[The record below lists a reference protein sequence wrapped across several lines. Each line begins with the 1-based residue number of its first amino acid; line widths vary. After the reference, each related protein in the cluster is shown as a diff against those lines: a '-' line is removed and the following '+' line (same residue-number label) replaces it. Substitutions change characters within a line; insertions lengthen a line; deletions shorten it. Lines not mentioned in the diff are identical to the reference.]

1 MSAKS
6 AAYINFI
13 TDELKK
19 GNVEF
24 TSVHTELNRTKLKLG
39 KTQFTEYWKEANEAY
54 KIEQGA
60 INEQKSK
67 EYTQSELERVKSN
80 ILDRD
85 KALEM
90 QTNVAK
96 LVYNKMAAS
105 KIPASAD
112 VMAFNN
118 TIERLAKLQGWDAP
132 KQVEQKNMHDFIG
145 MEVEY
150 RNDNTK
156 FN

>member
-6 AAYINFI
+6 SAYIDFI

-19 GNVEF
+19 GNVERNAVLSKF
-24 TSVHTELNRTKLKLG
+24 VKKWQTSDRT
-39 KTQFTEYWKEANEAY
+39 FDRAWKSANEAY
-54 KIEQGA
+54 KNEQHA

-67 EYTQSELERVKSN
+67 EYTQSELERSKSN
-80 ILDRD
+80 ILDRE

-96 LVYNKMAAS
+96 LVYNKMAKSKEPSAS
-105 KIPASAD
+105 D

-118 TIERLAKLQGWDAP
+118 TIERLSKLQGWDAP
-132 KQVEQKNMHDFIG
+132 KQVENKNLHEFIG

-150 RNDNTK
+150 RDI
-156 FN
+156 